1 MTKHEHPLPLARKSQ
16 LITQEVADE
25 LIVYDRQSDR
35 AYCLN
40 STAAFVWKHCDGN
53 TSVAGMASLLEA
65 EVKAPVEHEIV
76 IYALDQLNKSEL
88 LDASYAMNA
97 PKPGLSRRAIV
108 RQGVA
113 VAVAIPFIS
122 AITAPTA
129 AQAATCLPAGAV
141 CSSDAACCSNTC
153 ADNGRGGFECT

>member
-1 MTKHEHPLPLARKSQ
+1 MTKPEHPLPLARKSH

-25 LIVYDRQSDR
+25 LIVYDRESDR

-53 TSVAGMASLLEA
+53 TSVPRMASLLE
-65 EVKAPVEHEIV
+65 EKTNAPVEHELV
-76 IYALDQLNKSEL
+76 VYALEQLDKSKL
-88 LDASYAMNA
+88 LDAYAVSA
-97 PKPGLSRRAIV
+97 SKPGLSRRAIV

-129 AQAATCLPAGAV
+129 AQAATCLPAGAA
-141 CSSDAACCSNTC
+141 CSSDAACCSNNC